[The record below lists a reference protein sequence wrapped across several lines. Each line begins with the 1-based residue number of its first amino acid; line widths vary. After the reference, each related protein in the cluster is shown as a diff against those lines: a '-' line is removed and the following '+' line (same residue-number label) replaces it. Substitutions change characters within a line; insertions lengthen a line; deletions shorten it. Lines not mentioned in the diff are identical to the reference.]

1 MSTIEL
7 KWTDRVIGTAQTPRR
22 FLDFVVDG
30 NSLYPMFGDLI
41 TPFGWVTKDS
51 ERKAINRFLLREE
64 ADFPNNRR
72 SIYVC
77 AECGDL
83 DCGAVS
89 AVIEEEGNQIIWRD
103 FGYENTYE
111 DDVDLDNY
119 RDIGPFAFYRDDY
132 WHTIQSSLQFTNE
145 Q

>member
-7 KWTDRVIGTAQTPRR
+7 KWTDRVIGPAQTPRR

-30 NSLYPMFGDLI
+30 KSLYPKFGDLI
-41 TPFGWVTKDS
+41 TLLGWVNTDS
-51 ERKAINRFLLREE
+51 ARNAVNRFLLIEP

-83 DCGAVS
+83 GCGAIS
-89 AVIEEEGNQIIWRD
+89 AVIEENENQIIWWD
-103 FGYENTYE
+103 FGYENNYE
-111 DDVDLDNY
+111 EGVYLDNY
-119 RDIGPFAFYRDDY
+119 QDVGPFVFDTKEYEE
-132 WHTIQSSLQFTNE
+132 TIYSALDIKNVQ
-145 Q
+145 

>member
-7 KWTDRVIGTAQTPRR
+7 KWTDRVIGGAQTPRR

-30 NSLYPMFGDLI
+30 NSLYPMFGDRI
-41 TPFGWVTKDS
+41 TPFGWGTKDS
-51 ERKAINRFLLREE
+51 ERKAINRFLLEE
-64 ADFPNNRR
+64 DADFPNNRR

-83 DCGAVS
+83 GCGAVS
-89 AVIEEEGNQIIWRD
+89 AVIEEKGNQIIWHD
-103 FGYENTYE
+103 FGYENNYE

-119 RDIGPFAFYRDDY
+119 RDIGPFAFDRDDY
-132 WHTIQSSLQFTNE
+132 RHTIESKLQFTNE